1 MSKIGFS
8 SLARLGLAALGIGTA
23 LFLLFRVNDRHP
35 ATGKFSAMKCVAGLI
50 GRFDGIEFCVA
61 ASLSGQ
67 NVDVEEITETAKG
80 VFENRPGQRAWR
92 GFHKQTLLVRS
103 CRAFLWDHALSVR
116 QLDADRVIRNIPGFG
131 GCGSDWGYGSIRI
144 RNKLGDHAV

>member
-1 MSKIGFS
+1 MCVN
-8 SLARLGLAALGIGTA
+8 RLSRRENHISNAY
-23 LFLLFRVNDRHP
+23 RHP

-103 CRAFLWDHALSVR
+103 CRAFLWNCELKVSVIW
-116 QLDADRVIRNIPGFG
+116 V
-131 GCGSDWGYGSIRI
+131 SKWS
-144 RNKLGDHAV
+144 